1 MFAISTGYR
10 DHREWAMSWLS
21 IGAAG
26 LEAVD
31 HSGMDVRDPQ
41 AIASHSGSRHVLSLV
56 HGLLFWWT

>member
-1 MFAISTGYR
+1 MSSTCRCGAVPMFAISTGYR

-31 HSGMDVRDPQ
+31 HSGMDVRDP
-41 AIASHSGSRHVLSLV
+41 
-56 HGLLFWWT
+56 